1 MIKRLHAIAGLLAL
15 ITIAAFW
22 LSTVTVE
29 LFGGPTAILAVKTG
43 ILWGLLVLVP
53 AMLAVGMSGMRL
65 GGRSRHPRV
74 VAKRRRM
81 PVIAG
86 NGLLILVPAAFILQ
100 HLAASGAVGPLFYAV
115 QAIELMAGA
124 VNVVLLTLS
133 FRDGLGLRRRRTG

>member
-15 ITIAAFW
+15 VTIAAFW

-29 LFGGPTAILAVKTG
+29 LFGGPTAILVVKTG

-53 AMLAVGMSGMRL
+53 SMLAVGMSGMRL

-86 NGLLILVPAAFILQ
+86 NGLLILVPAAFVLQ

-115 QAIELMAGA
+115 QAVELTAGA
-124 VNVVLLTLS
+124 INIALLTLS
-133 FRDGLGLRRRRTG
+133 FRDGLGLRRRRAG

>member
-1 MIKRLHAIAGLLAL
+1 
-15 ITIAAFW
+15 
-22 LSTVTVE
+22 
-29 LFGGPTAILAVKTG
+29 
-43 ILWGLLVLVP
+43 
-53 AMLAVGMSGMRL
+53 MRL

-81 PVIAG
+81 PVIAA

-124 VNVVLLTLS
+124 VNVVLLALS
-133 FRDGLGLRRRRTG
+133 FRDGLGLRRRRAG